1 MRRFAASPPRQ
12 DQGCGATQVR
22 NGLCRCGDTALDTA
36 QLQAAHAVRTFCT
49 HSASCSEPSH
59 ELISLLTYAGL
70 IVPSQVPSERQLPAG
85 VDRRATNMATSSP
98 VQRRSILHS
107 FLYSWSRQ
115 SAHTYFGT
123 IGRAVSE
130 PGPVQ
135 GLARVAAHTSS
146 GLRSCSGCSG
156 GVLDTLYSR
165 YTHVHLD
172 HVR

>member
-1 MRRFAASPPRQ
+1 MPLR
-12 DQGCGATQVR
+12 G
-22 NGLCRCGDTALDTA
+22 RCGDTALDTA

-70 IVPSQVPSERQLPAG
+70 IVPSQVPSDRQLPAG
-85 VDRRATNMATSSP
+85 VDRRATNLATSSP
-98 VQRRSILHS
+98 VQRRSILYP